1 MRERRVEW
9 PTIAVAVAIAAGF
22 AATLSFHQRLP
33 AVAEI
38 VVVGI
43 LAAWYGSLQHEVI
56 HGHPTPWR
64 SLNTALAI
72 VPLALVVP
80 FRSYRTHHLAHHQVA
95 DLTDPDDDPES
106 WYVSAE
112 TWATAGSLQLWYLR
126 ATRTLLGR
134 LVLGPPVVAARW
146 LATGMR
152 NVRTPSSALHAAGH
166 VLAAATVLAVVR
178 AAGLSWW
185 TYVVGVV
192 WVGGA
197 LTMLRSFAEHRM
209 TATGP
214 RSAIVRTGRF
224 FSLLYLNNNLHHT
237 HHVRPGLPWFELT
250 AADAE
255 LAAHA
260 EVAAG
265 AGLYAGYSEVARRY
279 LLRPFD
285 TPVRSSTDRSLED
298 SRPFVAAEIV

>member
-1 MRERRVEW
+1 MRERVVEW
-9 PTIAVAVAIAAGF
+9 PTVAVASAIAGGLVVTF
-22 AATLSFHQRLP
+22 ALHERLP
-33 AVAEI
+33 AIVEI
-38 VVVGI
+38 LVLGV

-64 SLNTALAI
+64 VVNTAMAI

-80 FRSYRTHHLAHHQVA
+80 FRTYRTHHLAHHQTG

-106 WYVSAE
+106 WYVTAE
-112 TWATAGSLQLWYLR
+112 TWAAAGRVERWYLS

-146 LATGMR
+146 LAAGVR
-152 NVRTPSSALHAAGH
+152 NLRTPSAVASAAGH
-166 VLAAATVLAVVR
+166 VAAVTAVLLVVR

-185 TYVVGVV
+185 TYVVGAV

-209 TATGP
+209 TDTGP
-214 RSAIVRTGRF
+214 RSAIVRSGRF

-250 AADAE
+250 AATE
-255 LAAHA
+255 PAADA

-265 AGLYAGYSEVARRY
+265 AGLYEGYGDVARRY
-279 LLRPFD
+279 LLHPFD
-285 TPVRSSTDRSLED
+285 TPVRAA
-298 SRPFVAAEIV
+298 SR